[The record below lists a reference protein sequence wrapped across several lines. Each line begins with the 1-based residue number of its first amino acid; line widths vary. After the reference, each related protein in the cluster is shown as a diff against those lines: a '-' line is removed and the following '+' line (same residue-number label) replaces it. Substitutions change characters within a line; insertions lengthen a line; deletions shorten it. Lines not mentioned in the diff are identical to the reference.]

1 MLAFT
6 METDQFFKRA
16 VRPHQ
21 SGQTTGTAAVAL
33 DYDDLPVA
41 GVRATTPLGS
51 CVSAAAV
58 TFTFTLSAPATAD
71 TTINFSLPSGGGDA
85 VEGTDYP
92 TLPSQAGKGDITD
105 IDGGNA
111 G

>member
-41 GVRATTPLGS
+41 GVRAHAAGQLRLGRGGD
-51 CVSAAAV
+51 VHLHAQH
-58 TFTFTLSAPATAD
+58 PATAD

-85 VEGTDYP
+85 VEGTDIP
-92 TLPSQAGKGDITD
+92 RCPARRERGHH
-105 IDGGNA
+105 
-111 G
+111 